1 MDRGQSAASWSR
13 RSREGGNVP
22 LLVCLCL
29 CVCVRETMVSP
40 PLVYS
45 CPGVV
50 PGPRPAPPP
59 PGTVP
64 SVQAA
69 TLPQRRTS
77 ESQTITITSKSSEH
91 ERGQVKTIFVTLKK
105 HSTKCVDSK
114 QSANFEMTNNTATTT
129 CKKRNIVK

>member
-1 MDRGQSAASWSR
+1 MDDWE
-13 RSREGGNVP
+13 EGGGRGCIEVRAP
-22 LLVCLCL
+22 LLGAVEAEKGIRAPACVLVLVCE
-29 CVCVRETMVSP
+29 RETMVSP

-77 ESQTITITSKSSEH
+77 ES
-91 ERGQVKTIFVTLKK
+91 
-105 HSTKCVDSK
+105 
-114 QSANFEMTNNTATTT
+114 
-129 CKKRNIVK
+129 